1 MRRKPEA
8 GGKKPEVRGQ
18 WSEDRSQESGARNQE
33 VDKENEKEEGGK
45 SLARVEGFAPSLPG
59 RKRVEAGFKG
69 LD

>member
-1 MRRKPEA
+1 VRRKPEDR
-8 GGKKPEVRGQ
+8 GKRQEVSGQ
-18 WSEDRSQESGARNQE
+18 RTGVRNQE

-45 SLARVEGFAPSLPG
+45 SLARVEGFAPSLPR